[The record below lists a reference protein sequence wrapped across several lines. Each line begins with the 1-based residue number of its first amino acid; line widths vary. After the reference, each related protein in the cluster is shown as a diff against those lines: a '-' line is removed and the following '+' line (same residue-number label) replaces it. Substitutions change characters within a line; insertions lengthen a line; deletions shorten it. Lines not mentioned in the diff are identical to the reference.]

1 MGKLPERITNLSA
14 TKLALLVQQMRAK
27 TDGIE
32 LLNAEPIAIIGMGC
46 RFPGGSDNPEAFWQ
60 NLRNG
65 VDAIS
70 EIPPDRWDADA
81 YYDPN
86 PDAPGKMYSR
96 YGGFIGQID
105 KFEPEFFGISP
116 REAQSL
122 DPQQRLMLEVSWEAL
137 ENAGIPLNQLQRSKT
152 GVFVGITTTD
162 YLQLQTGLADDELI
176 NAYTNSGGAI
186 NFAAGRLSYFLGL
199 QGPSLAVET
208 ACSSSLVAV
217 HLACQ
222 SLRNQESDLA
232 IAAGV
237 NLIVIPEMNV
247 RLCKAKMI
255 ATDGRCKTFD
265 SSADGFGR
273 SEGCGVLVL
282 KRLSQAL
289 ADGNNIVALIRGS
302 AVNQDGS
309 SSGLTVPNG
318 LAQQAVVRQALAN
331 AGLEPHQVSYIET
344 HGTGTSLG
352 DPIEVNA
359 LGAVF
364 GKEKTANQPL
374 MLGSV
379 KTNIGHTEAAA
390 GVAGIIK
397 VALALQHQEIPPHLH
412 FQTPNPHIAWQDLPV
427 AVPTK
432 LTPWLP
438 HEQRRIAGVSSFGAS
453 GTNAHIVLEEA
464 PVKKVGGAGE
474 QGSRG
479 EEITERPLHL
489 LTLSAKHPQALSEI
503 AQRYIKYFSSHPDIL
518 LGNITHASQVGRTH
532 FSHRLAIIAADNAHI
547 QQQLQAYLDTTE
559 VIGIYHGQASQQ
571 TKKIAFLFT
580 GQGSQYRHMGRQLYQ
595 TQPSFRQTLDECDT
609 LLQPLLGES
618 ILQVI
623 FSDNL
628 EDTRLDQTAYT
639 QVALFVIEYALA
651 QLWLSWGIRPHA
663 VLGHSV
669 GEYVAACIAG
679 IFSLEDAL
687 KLIVQRAAL
696 MQGLP
701 QGGGMAAVFTTVE
714 QVTPL
719 IADYPQQ
726 LSLAAIN
733 GEHSIVLSGEL
744 EILTTVLQKLESEG
758 IETRRLQVSH
768 AFHSPLMQ
776 PMLTEFAKVA
786 ASVK

>member
-27 TDGIE
+27 TDSIE

-46 RFPGGSDNPEAFWQ
+46 RFPGGSDNPEAFWK

-70 EIPPDRWDADA
+70 EIPSDRWDVNA

-86 PDAPGKMYSR
+86 PDTPGKMYSR
-96 YGGFIGQID
+96 HGGFVGQID
-105 KFEPEFFGISP
+105 QFEPEFFGISP

-122 DPQQRLMLEVSWEAL
+122 DPQQRLMLEVTWEAL
-137 ENAGIPLNQLQRSKT
+137 ENAGVPLNQLQRSKT

-162 YLQLQTGLADDELI
+162 YLQLQTSLADDQLI
-176 NAYTNSGGAI
+176 DAYTNSGGAI

-222 SLRNQESDLA
+222 SLRHQESELA
-232 IAAGV
+232 IVGGV

-255 ATDGRCKTFD
+255 AMDGRCKTFD
-265 SSADGFGR
+265 SAADGFGR

-302 AVNQDGS
+302 AVNQDGA

-364 GKEKTANQPL
+364 GKEKTADQPL

-390 GVAGIIK
+390 GIAGIIK

-412 FQTPNPHIAWQDLPV
+412 FQTPNPHIAWENLPV
-427 AVPTK
+427 TVPTQ

-438 HEQRRIAGVSSFGAS
+438 HQQRRIAGVSSFGAS
-453 GTNAHIVLEEA
+453 GTNAHVILEEA
-464 PVKKVGGAGE
+464 PITH
-474 QGSRG
+474 RG
-479 EEITERPLHL
+479 EELKIERPLHL
-489 LTLSAKHPQALSEI
+489 LTLSAKQPNTLKEL
-503 AQRYIKYFSSHPDIL
+503 AQRYINYLSSHPETP
-518 LGNITHASQVGRTH
+518 LGDITHTSQIGRTH
-532 FSHRLAIIAADNAHI
+532 FHHRLAVIASDHQQM
-547 QQQLQAYLDTTE
+547 QQQLQAYLDESE
-559 VIGIYHGQASQQ
+559 VIGIHQGHSSQK
-571 TKKIAFLFT
+571 TRKIAFLFT
-580 GQGSQYRHMGRQLYQ
+580 GQGSQYHHMGRQ
-595 TQPSFRQTLDECDT
+595 
-609 LLQPLLGES
+609 
-618 ILQVI
+618 
-623 FSDNL
+623 
-628 EDTRLDQTAYT
+628 
-639 QVALFVIEYALA
+639 
-651 QLWLSWGIRPHA
+651 
-663 VLGHSV
+663 
-669 GEYVAACIAG
+669 
-679 IFSLEDAL
+679 
-687 KLIVQRAAL
+687 
-696 MQGLP
+696 
-701 QGGGMAAVFTTVE
+701 
-714 QVTPL
+714 
-719 IADYPQQ
+719 
-726 LSLAAIN
+726 
-733 GEHSIVLSGEL
+733 
-744 EILTTVLQKLESEG
+744 
-758 IETRRLQVSH
+758 
-768 AFHSPLMQ
+768 
-776 PMLTEFAKVA
+776 
-786 ASVK
+786 

>member
-70 EIPPDRWDADA
+70 EIPPDRWDTDA

-199 QGPSLAVET
+199 QGPSLSVET
-208 ACSSSLVAV
+208 ACSSSLVAI

-412 FQTPNPHIAWQDLPV
+412 FKTPNPHIAWQDLPV
-427 AVPTK
+427 AVPTE

-453 GTNAHIVLEEA
+453 GTNAHVVLEEA

-474 QGSRG
+474 
-479 EEITERPLHL
+479 
-489 LTLSAKHPQALSEI
+489 
-503 AQRYIKYFSSHPDIL
+503 
-518 LGNITHASQVGRTH
+518 
-532 FSHRLAIIAADNAHI
+532 
-547 QQQLQAYLDTTE
+547 
-559 VIGIYHGQASQQ
+559 
-571 TKKIAFLFT
+571 
-580 GQGSQYRHMGRQLYQ
+580 
-595 TQPSFRQTLDECDT
+595 
-609 LLQPLLGES
+609 
-618 ILQVI
+618 
-623 FSDNL
+623 
-628 EDTRLDQTAYT
+628 
-639 QVALFVIEYALA
+639 
-651 QLWLSWGIRPHA
+651 
-663 VLGHSV
+663 V
-669 GEYVAACIAG
+669 GE
-679 IFSLEDAL
+679 
-687 KLIVQRAAL
+687 
-696 MQGLP
+696 
-701 QGGGMAAVFTTVE
+701 
-714 QVTPL
+714 
-719 IADYPQQ
+719 
-726 LSLAAIN
+726 
-733 GEHSIVLSGEL
+733 
-744 EILTTVLQKLESEG
+744 
-758 IETRRLQVSH
+758 
-768 AFHSPLMQ
+768 
-776 PMLTEFAKVA
+776 
-786 ASVK
+786 